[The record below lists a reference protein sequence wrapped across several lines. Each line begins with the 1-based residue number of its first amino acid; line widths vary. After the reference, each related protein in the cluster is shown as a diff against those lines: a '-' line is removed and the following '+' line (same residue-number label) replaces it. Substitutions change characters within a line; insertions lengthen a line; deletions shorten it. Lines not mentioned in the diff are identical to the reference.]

1 MNDKFYSNLS
11 DHSFIKKIRDKKIGL
26 EKESLRVNSEGV
38 ISFKKHPYSFGSPLT
53 NKFITTDYSEAL
65 LEMVTPTFSTNEEVI
80 DFLNNIHSFVC
91 KNLKEEILWS
101 NSMPCV
107 INGNLGIPI
116 AYYGESNIGRMKT
129 TYRRGL
135 GHRYGRIMQ
144 VIAGIHY
151 NYSFGQSFW
160 NEFKDF
166 KQKKE
171 AIKIFKSQSYF
182 KILRNILRNNFVIT
196 YLFGSSP
203 AICKSYLDGK
213 KHELEK

>member
-1 MNDKFYSNLS
+1 MSFLS
-11 DHSFIKKIRDKKIGL
+11 KNTHS
-26 EKESLRVNSEGV
+26 
-38 ISFKKHPYSFGSPLT
+38 SFGSPLT

-135 GHRYGRIMQ
+135 R
-144 VIAGIHY
+144 
-151 NYSFGQSFW
+151 S
-160 NEFKDF
+160 
-166 KQKKE
+166 
-171 AIKIFKSQSYF
+171 
-182 KILRNILRNNFVIT
+182 
-196 YLFGSSP
+196 
-203 AICKSYLDGK
+203 
-213 KHELEK
+213 